1 MKGEKMKKE
10 KFADFLRE
18 VVRTA
23 EGDEVVE
30 RLDRLVSVQ
39 KEVWKLMNNQ
49 KELPAELVN
58 EWNNTIR
65 ELYPNGHE

>member
-1 MKGEKMKKE
+1 MKKE
-10 KFADFLRE
+10 NFADFLRE